1 MVSNKFFLSCF
12 LFTLA
17 LFFSFFGIADGQ
29 DTSFDSLLIDEKKID
44 YVVSAFD
51 GTRVINGQSIENIP
65 AGTLQLL
72 FSHRFGSVS
81 TGIHTLY
88 GLDQSNVRIGFDYGI
103 SKRLTAGIGRSS
115 QKETYDTYLKYKVLR
130 QSKGLKNMPVS
141 LSLLASATAM
151 TGVKNALDTV
161 SDFSSRL
168 TYIYQMILA
177 RKFNKKL
184 SLQLS
189 PTFIYRNQIQSP
201 DDEYYVYA
209 LGLSG
214 RHKLTKRLSFT
225 AEYFYVFSKYTADHY
240 YNSAS
245 VGIDI
250 ETGGHVFQL
259 HLTNSQGMI
268 EQFFIAKTGDNWLK
282 KGIRLGFN
290 ISRNFTIAK
299 HKNTETW

>member
-1 MVSNKFFLSCF
+1 MASNKYFFRHFIFMLTG
-12 LFTLA
+12 LFNFCGT
-17 LFFSFFGIADGQ
+17 ADAQ
-29 DTSFDSLLIDEKKID
+29 DASIDSLFVDEKKTD
-44 YVVSAFD
+44 YVISTFD

-65 AGTLQLL
+65 AGSLQLL
-72 FSHRFGSVS
+72 FSHRFGPIS

-103 SKRLTAGIGRSS
+103 SQRLTAGIGRSS
-115 QKETYDTYLKYKVLR
+115 QKETYDTYFKYKILR

-141 LSLLASATAM
+141 VSLLASATAM

-168 TYIYQMILA
+168 TYVYQMILA

-189 PTFIYRNQIQSP
+189 PTFIYRNQIQSI

-214 RHKLTKRLSFT
+214 RHKITKRLSLT

-290 ISRNFTIAK
+290 ISRNFTIVK
-299 HKNTETW
+299 NKNTQSW

>member
-1 MVSNKFFLSCF
+1 
-12 LFTLA
+12 
-17 LFFSFFGIADGQ
+17 
-29 DTSFDSLLIDEKKID
+29 
-44 YVVSAFD
+44 
-51 GTRVINGQSIENIP
+51 
-65 AGTLQLL
+65 
-72 FSHRFGSVS
+72 
-81 TGIHTLY
+81 
-88 GLDQSNVRIGFDYGI
+88 
-103 SKRLTAGIGRSS
+103 
-115 QKETYDTYLKYKVLR
+115 
-130 QSKGLKNMPVS
+130 MPVS
-141 LSLLASATAM
+141 LSLLASATVM

-168 TYIYQMILA
+168 TYVYQMILA

-189 PTFIYRNQIQSP
+189 PTFIYRNQIQSI

-214 RHKLTKRLSFT
+214 RHKLTKRLSLT

-245 VGIDI
+245 LGIDI

-268 EQFFIAKTGDNWLK
+268 EQFFIAKTGNDWLK

-290 ISRNFTIAK
+290 ISRNFTIVK
-299 HKNTETW
+299 HKNKETW